1 MIFPQGSFDQGTTDL
16 QLAIQWKLAIIGK
29 EGCGGE
35 DVTVVYIALG
45 RAG

>member
-16 QLAIQWKLAIIGK
+16 QLAMEIIGK

-35 DVTVVYIALG
+35 DVTVV
-45 RAG
+45 